1 MRTLSIVSCNT
12 DCAVGLANALAGVFA
27 VRILAVD
34 DLASDDLSR
43 HEPGGSVLIDIDLN
57 NVERADSLREWLD
70 QRPDRTAVIFAVDKR
85 SRVQTVQAY
94 SIGATDIVY
103 RPVSTRVLA
112 ATLSGA
118 QVAPAGR
125 TNARSAEMRCG
136 VVAGIGALQRLFATA
151 TQGVPLAVGVVEQA
165 GETLVKHIEAYG
177 FGDWVQAIRV
187 HHDQTYQHC
196 LLVSGAAAAFAHH
209 LGFRGRDR
217 RRVAM
222 AGLLHD
228 IGKVMVP
235 IDILEAPRSLDD
247 DEMTVVKRHPA
258 LGHQALQA
266 VIGLHSE
273 MLDMVLHHHEFLDG
287 SGYPDGLGGSDI
299 SDLTRIVTIADIFGA
314 LIERRAYRRG
324 MSGRAAFEILTGMGD
339 KLDRHLVRAFE
350 PLSRVHF
357 VAAA

>member
-1 MRTLSIVSCNT
+1 MKTLSVVSRNAE
-12 DCAVGLANALAGVFA
+12 CAADLAQALAGVFA
-27 VRILAVD
+27 VRALAVD
-34 DLASDDLSR
+34 DLAR
-43 HEPGGSVLIDIDLN
+43 QEANGPVLIDIDLN
-57 NVERADSLREWLD
+57 NVARANSLREWLD
-70 QRPDRTAVIFAVDKR
+70 QRPDKTVICAVDKS

-103 RPVSTRVLA
+103 RPVSTRVLVA
-112 ATLSGA
+112 KLSGRPA
-118 QVAPAGR
+118 AAGR
-125 TNARSAEMRCG
+125 HNAHSAELRCG

-151 TQGVPLAVGVVEQA
+151 TRGTPLEVAVIEQA
-165 GETLVKHIEAYG
+165 GETLVRHIEAFG

-209 LGFRGRDR
+209 LGFRGADR

-228 IGKVMVP
+228 VGKVRVP
-235 IDILEAPRSLDD
+235 IEILEAPRALYDE
-247 DEMTVVKRHPA
+247 EMTVVKRHPT
-258 LGHQALQA
+258 LGRQALQA
-266 VIGLHSE
+266 VNGLHAE
-273 MLDMVLHHHEFLDG
+273 MLDMVQHHHEFLDG

-299 SDLTRIVTIADIFGA
+299 TDLTRIVTIADVFGA
-314 LIERRAYRRG
+314 LIERRAYRRA
-324 MSGRAAFEILTGMGD
+324 MSGHAAFEILTGMGD

-350 PLSRVHF
+350 PLSHVEF

>member
-1 MRTLSIVSCNT
+1 MKTLSIVSKN
-12 DCAVGLANALAGVFA
+12 AERAAGLATELAGVFA
-27 VRILAVD
+27 VRVLAVG
-34 DLASDDLSR
+34 DLAR
-43 HEPGGSVLIDIDLN
+43 HEPEGSIFFDIDFDS
-57 NVERADSLREWLD
+57 VVRADSLREWLE
-70 QRPDRTAVIFAVDKR
+70 QQPNKTAVIFAVDKS

-103 RPVSTRVLA
+103 RPVSTRGLVAKLSDRGTA
-112 ATLSGA
+112 AASK
-118 QVAPAGR
+118 
-125 TNARSAEMRCG
+125 TNVHSTERRCG

-151 TQGVPLAVGVVEQA
+151 TRGVPLKVNVIEQA
-165 GETLVKHIEAYG
+165 GETLVRHIEAFG

-209 LGFRGRDR
+209 LGFRGGDR

-235 IDILEAPRSLDD
+235 VEILEAPRALDD
-247 DEMTVVKRHPA
+247 DEMNVVKRHPA

-266 VIGLHSE
+266 VIGLHPE

-324 MSGRAAFEILTGMGD
+324 MSGRAAYEILTGMGD
-339 KLDRHLVRAFE
+339 KLDRHLVRAFK

-357 VAAA
+357 VPAA